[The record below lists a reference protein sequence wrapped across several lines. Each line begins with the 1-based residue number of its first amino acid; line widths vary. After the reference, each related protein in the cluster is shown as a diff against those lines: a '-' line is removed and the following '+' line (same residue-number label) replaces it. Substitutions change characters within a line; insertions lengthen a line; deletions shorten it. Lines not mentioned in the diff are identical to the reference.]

1 MRTSIALIALAVG
14 LAVTLAASA
23 GVRRAPPAFPRNFY
37 AAWSPD
43 GKRIAFA
50 SDRAGTKDIYVMN
63 ADGTHQ
69 RAVVASPGDEWSPTW
84 SPDGTRLAF
93 VSDRDGRPHIYS
105 VQLSSGSVTQLTSAT
120 ADDQWPDWGRTGE
133 IVFSR
138 WSDDSDSDDRG
149 KQACVLPLHF

>member
-50 SDRAGTKDIYVMN
+50 SDRAGTKDIYVMS

-69 RAVVASPGDEWSPTW
+69 RSHPARRMRMAQST
-84 SPDGTRLAF
+84 
-93 VSDRDGRPHIYS
+93 
-105 VQLSSGSVTQLTSAT
+105 SSAYIS
-120 ADDQWPDWGRTGE
+120 
-133 IVFSR
+133 
-138 WSDDSDSDDRG
+138 
-149 KQACVLPLHF
+149 